1 MRHFNINQFIS
12 THITEREQSLFSN
25 DIQKNK
31 TKLSQVIDNKSVIV
45 IGGAGTIGSSY
56 IKAILKFKPAKLYVV
71 DLNENGLTELVRDLR
86 SSVGCN
92 IPKDFKTYP
101 IDFSSDVFEK
111 ILINEGPFHIVAN
124 FAAHKHVRSEK
135 DHYSIEAMINNNV
148 IKAKRLLDLL
158 VENPPEH
165 FFCVST
171 DKAANPVNVMGA
183 SKKLMED
190 VILAY
195 AKKIPITTAR
205 FANVAFSNGSLLFGF
220 IERMMKRQP
229 LSSPTDV
236 KRYFVSP
243 EESGQICMLAC
254 MLGESGQIFFP
265 KLREDQMKTFS
276 SIGVNFLKEF
286 GNYEVEYCKTEQEAR
301 EKTLNLSIDADKY
314 PVYFFPTDTSGEKKY
329 EEFFVPGEDVDMETF
344 EQLGVIR
351 NIPSKSMEA
360 IDELFEALHKVFER
374 KRVTKKA
381 IVEVIGDFIPNFK
394 HIETG
399 KSLDQK
405 M

>member
-1 MRHFNINQFIS
+1 MKHFNVSQFIS
-12 THITEREQSLFSN
+12 KYITERESSLFEG
-25 DIQKNK
+25 DIQRNEER
-31 TKLSQVIDNKSVIV
+31 LSQAIDGKSTLV

-56 IKAILKFKPAKLYVV
+56 IKAILKFKPTKLYVV

-86 SSVGCN
+86 SSVDYN
-92 IPKDFKTYP
+92 IPDDFKTYP
-101 IDFSSDVFEK
+101 IDFASDVFEK
-111 ILINEGPFHIVAN
+111 ILKNEGPFHIVAN

-135 DHYSIEAMINNNV
+135 DHYSIEAMVNNNV
-148 IKAKRLLDLL
+148 IKAKKLLDLL

-265 KLREDQMKTFS
+265 KLREEQMKTFS
-276 SIGVNFLKEF
+276 NIGEDFLREF
-286 GNYEVEYCKTEQEAR
+286 GGYEPNYCKTEQEAK
-301 EKTLNLSIDADKY
+301 EKVLNLSGDEDKY
-314 PVYFFPTDTSGEKKY
+314 PVYFFSTDTSGEKKF
-329 EEFFVPGEDVDMETF
+329 EEFFVPGEDVDVNTF

-351 NIPSKSMEA
+351 NAPSKDMEA
-360 IDELFEALHKVFER
+360 IEELFEALNKVFES
-374 KRVTKKA
+374 KEVTKKA
-381 IVEVIGDFIPNFK
+381 IVDVMGDFIPNFK
-394 HIETG
+394 HVETG

>member
-1 MRHFNINQFIS
+1 MKHFNVSQFIS
-12 THITEREQSLFSN
+12 TYITERKDSLFAK
-25 DIQKNK
+25 DIQRNK
-31 TKLSQVIDNKSVIV
+31 EQLSEAINDKSVIV

-56 IKAILKFKPAKLYVV
+56 IKAILKFKPTKLYVV

-86 SSVGCN
+86 SSVGYN
-92 IPKDFKTYP
+92 VPKDFKTYP
-101 IDFSSDVFEK
+101 IDFASDVFEK
-111 ILINEGPFHIVAN
+111 ILVNEGPFHVVAN

-195 AKKIPITTAR
+195 SKKIPITTAR

-276 SIGVNFLKEF
+276 SIGENFLKEF
-286 GNYEVEYCKTEQEAR
+286 GDYEPEYCETEQKAR
-301 EKTLNLSIDADKY
+301 EKVLNLSIDADKY

-329 EEFFVPGEDVDMETF
+329 EEFFVPGEDVDMATF

-351 NIPSKSMEA
+351 NAPSKPMTE
-360 IDELFEALHKVFER
+360 IEKLFNALNKVFQSNE
-374 KRVTKKA
+374 VTKQA
-381 IVEVIGDFIPNFK
+381 IVDAIGDFIPNFK

>member
-1 MRHFNINQFIS
+1 MKHFNVSQFIS
-12 THITEREQSLFSN
+12 KYITERENSLFEG
-25 DIQKNK
+25 DIQRNEER
-31 TKLSQVIDNKSVIV
+31 LGQAIDGKSALV

-56 IKAILKFKPAKLYVV
+56 IKAILKFKPSKLFVV

-86 SSVGCN
+86 SSVDYN
-92 IPKDFKTYP
+92 IPDNFKTYP
-101 IDFSSDVFEK
+101 IDFASDVFEK
-111 ILINEGPFHIVAN
+111 ILKNEGPFHIVAN

-135 DHYSIEAMINNNV
+135 DHYSIEAMVDNNV
-148 IKAKRLLDLL
+148 IKAKKLLDLL

-195 AKKIPITTAR
+195 SKKIPITTAR

-265 KLREDQMKTFS
+265 KLREEQMKTFS
-276 SIGVNFLKEF
+276 NIGEDFLREF
-286 GNYEVEYCKTEQEAR
+286 GGYTPNYCKTEREAK
-301 EKTLNLSIDADKY
+301 EKVLNLSDNEDKY
-314 PVYFFPTDTSGEKKY
+314 PVYFFSTDTSGEKKF
-329 EEFFVPGEDVDMETF
+329 EEFFVPGEDVDMSTF

-351 NIPSKSMEA
+351 NSPTKQMEA
-360 IDELFEALHKVFER
+360 IEELFEALNKVFES
-374 KRVTKKA
+374 KEVTKKA
-381 IVEVIGDFIPNFK
+381 IVDVMGDFIPNFK
-394 HIETG
+394 HVETG

>member
-1 MRHFNINQFIS
+1 MKHFNTNNFIS
-12 THITEREQSLFSN
+12 TYITERQNSLFAN
-25 DIQKNK
+25 DIEKNK
-31 TKLSQVIDNKSVIV
+31 TQLGKAIDNKSVIV

-56 IKAILKFKPAKLYVV
+56 IKAILKFRPAKLYVV

-86 SSVGCN
+86 SSVSYN
-92 IPKDFKTYP
+92 IPDDFKTYP
-101 IDFSSDVFEK
+101 IDFASEVFEK
-111 ILINEGPFHIVAN
+111 ILVNEGPFHIVAN

-135 DHYSIEAMINNNV
+135 DHYSIEAMVENNV

-190 VILAY
+190 VILSY
-195 AKKIPITTAR
+195 SKKIPITTAR

-229 LSSPTDV
+229 LSSPSDV

-243 EESGQICMLAC
+243 TESGQICMLAC
-254 MLGESGQIFFP
+254 MLGQSGQIFFP
-265 KLREDQMKTFS
+265 KLKEEQMKTFS
-276 SIGVNFLKEF
+276 NIAIAFLKAF
-286 GNYEVEYCKTEQEAR
+286 GNYEPDYCSTEAEAR
-301 EKTLNLSIDADKY
+301 EKALALTDEEDKY
-314 PVYFFPTDTSGEKKY
+314 PVFFFSSDTSGEKQF
-329 EEFFVPGEDVDMETF
+329 EEFFVQGEDVDMTTF

-351 NIPSKSMEA
+351 NTPAKPMSE
-360 IDELFEALHKVFER
+360 IDTLFKTLHAVFES
-374 KRVTKKA
+374 KQVTKQA
-381 IVEVIGDFIPNFK
+381 IVDAIGDFIPNFK

>member
-1 MRHFNINQFIS
+1 MKHFNVSQFIS
-12 THITEREQSLFSN
+12 KYITERENSLFEG
-25 DIQKNK
+25 DIQRNEER
-31 TKLSQVIDNKSVIV
+31 LGQAIDGKSALV

-56 IKAILKFKPAKLYVV
+56 IKAILKFKPSKLFVV

-86 SSVGCN
+86 SSVDYN
-92 IPKDFKTYP
+92 IPDNFKTYP
-101 IDFSSDVFEK
+101 IDFASDVFEK
-111 ILINEGPFHIVAN
+111 ILKNEGPFHIVAN

-135 DHYSIEAMINNNV
+135 DHYSIEAMVDNNV
-148 IKAKRLLDLL
+148 IKAKKLLDLL

-195 AKKIPITTAR
+195 SKRIPITTAR

-265 KLREDQMKTFS
+265 KLREEQMKTFS
-276 SIGVNFLKEF
+276 NIGEDFLREF
-286 GNYEVEYCKTEQEAR
+286 GGYTPNYCKTEREAK
-301 EKTLNLSIDADKY
+301 EKVLNLSDNEDKY
-314 PVYFFPTDTSGEKKY
+314 PVYFFSTDTSGEKKF
-329 EEFFVPGEDVDMETF
+329 EEFFVPGEDVDMSTF

-351 NIPSKSMEA
+351 NSPTKQMEA
-360 IDELFEALHKVFER
+360 IEELFEALNKVFES
-374 KRVTKKA
+374 KEVTKKA
-381 IVEVIGDFIPNFK
+381 IVDVMGDFIPNFK
-394 HIETG
+394 HVETG